1 MELRLDRL
9 VGRMVTT
16 ANHRRLGRVE
26 EIRAEKHGAGCVV
39 TAYVLGRAGLAE
51 RLGAGIRLLV
61 GRHSRSSD
69 YVVRWDQLDVT
80 DVERPRLLCP
90 VEELDRQ

>member
-1 MELRLDRL
+1 MEMRLDRL

-26 EIRAEKHGAGCVV
+26 EIRAEKQGRGCVI

-51 RLGAGIRLLV
+51 RLGVGVRLLV
-61 GRHSRSSD
+61 GRKGAPG
-69 YVVRWDQLDVT
+69 YIARWDQLDIT
-80 DVERPRLLCP
+80 DVEHPRLLCP
-90 VEELDRQ
+90 VEDLLRE